1 MLTPSPST
9 PRALYVTHGQVE
21 AITIEDIVA
30 VMNKELQ
37 QAGTPEM
44 LYKDPQ
50 NIFVARFIG
59 NPVMNIIPSIL
70 IRDNKG
76 NITARI
82 EQQELPYY
90 AP

>member
-1 MLTPSPST
+1 
-9 PRALYVTHGQVE
+9 
-21 AITIEDIVA
+21 
-30 VMNKELQ
+30 MNKELQ

-50 NIFVARFIG
+50 NIFVVRFIG

-82 EQQELPYY
+82 EQQ
-90 AP
+90 